1 MYTFQIH
8 SGSRYG
14 RFHGCTIDKMVY
26 SNLESL
32 RTSFYASNLR
42 VILFDSVNGEIV
54 RVGWEGSEL
63 SCFVDVGISLFPW
76 SKMRYWVSCFRVA
89 SLVFRAVLFAI
100 TSLREDAASFTTNDP
115 VTVLLCS
122 ISCLFNFF

>member
-1 MYTFQIH
+1 
-8 SGSRYG
+8 
-14 RFHGCTIDKMVY
+14 MVY

-63 SCFVDVGISLFPW
+63 SCFVDVGQFFFTSQEIPGYLLFI
-76 SKMRYWVSCFRVA
+76 RNLTV
-89 SLVFRAVLFAI
+89 SLV
-100 TSLREDAASFTTNDP
+100 
-115 VTVLLCS
+115 
-122 ISCLFNFF
+122 